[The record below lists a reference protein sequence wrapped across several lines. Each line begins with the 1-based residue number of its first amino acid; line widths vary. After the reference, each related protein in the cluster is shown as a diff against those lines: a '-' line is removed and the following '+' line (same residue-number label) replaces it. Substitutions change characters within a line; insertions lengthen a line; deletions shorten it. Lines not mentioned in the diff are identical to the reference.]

1 METDVL
7 RKPRARPT
15 PGPHRPTTAV
25 PGNPGPHAGHQ
36 EGHRYIYIHR
46 PEKEGAF
53 AGVRIRLHYLRLRLL
68 RLPRHDG
75 VAGRRHDTTAYH
87 TNGWKTTHLMSNNTY
102 THMQDNNI
110 GGRRLCGRISRL
122 VCARLCRPHAAFSA
136 TLRASIAAPGPGP
149 GLSLS
154 RTRAPFRRSR

>member
-7 RKPRARPT
+7 REPRARPT

-53 AGVRIRLHYLRLRLL
+53 AGVRIRLHYLRLRPL
-68 RLPRHDG
+68 RLPPTPSWAAD
-75 VAGRRHDTTAYH
+75 DTIPQHITP
-87 TNGWKTTHLMSNNTY
+87 T
-102 THMQDNNI
+102 
-110 GGRRLCGRISRL
+110 GGKQLI
-122 VCARLCRPHAAFSA
+122 
-136 TLRASIAAPGPGP
+136 
-149 GLSLS
+149 
-154 RTRAPFRRSR
+154 